1 MLENLAS
8 FDAENE
14 PCIFKERPKQMYA
27 SWFKKRKIEKKTHI
41 HSVEA
46 DWKRA
51 GPLTSRN
58 LSLLSLN
65 LLSSLPSF
73 FLFLCL
79 ISSNPP
85 ITVMSGWERGR
96 GGGRE
101 RLCVTGRID
110 GGGTKVGGNGRRRFI
125 IAFYLLECQSSTD
138 PVLIGRWSLTAG
150 TKCRDLRCSLL
161 SFWLREGWC
170 GGKWACALKWKCQSE
185 GTLIQRTFFCSSEGR
200 KLYATV
206 LDYEERRTTP
216 HGLFK
221 QSIWLLSS
229 FMACQLMGLKW
240 HMLILNIPIVF
251 HTMRSVYVQIMRL
264 RSSFLKI
271 LWM

>member
-138 PVLIGRWSLTAG
+138 PVLIGRWRLTAG
-150 TKCRDLRCSLL
+150 TKCRDLRCFLL

-185 GTLIQRTFFCSSEGR
+185 GTLIQRTFFLQQWGTQ
-200 KLYATV
+200 TV
-206 LDYEERRTTP
+206 CN
-216 HGLFK
+216 GF
-221 QSIWLLSS
+221 
-229 FMACQLMGLKW
+229 
-240 HMLILNIPIVF
+240 
-251 HTMRSVYVQIMRL
+251 RL
-264 RSSFLKI
+264 WRMTHNTSRVV
-271 LWM
+271 

>member
-27 SWFKKRKIEKKTHI
+27 SWFKKRKIEKKTHR

-58 LSLLSLN
+58 LSLLSLSL
-65 LLSSLPSF
+65 LLSFLPSF

-110 GGGTKVGGNGRRRFI
+110 GGGDKSGR
-125 IAFYLLECQSSTD
+125 E
-138 PVLIGRWSLTAG
+138 
-150 TKCRDLRCSLL
+150 
-161 SFWLREGWC
+161 
-170 GGKWACALKWKCQSE
+170 WK
-185 GTLIQRTFFCSSEGR
+185 
-200 KLYATV
+200 
-206 LDYEERRTTP
+206 EEI
-216 HGLFK
+216 H
-221 QSIWLLSS
+221 
-229 FMACQLMGLKW
+229 
-240 HMLILNIPIVF
+240 H
-251 HTMRSVYVQIMRL
+251 
-264 RSSFLKI
+264 SFLSA
-271 LWM
+271 LSASHPLTLCWLVGED

>member
-65 LLSSLPSF
+65 LLLSFLPSS

-125 IAFYLLECQSSTD
+125 IAFYLLWV
-138 PVLIGRWSLTAG
+138 PVIHWPCADWSV
-150 TKCRDLRCSLL
+150 KINSRDQMSRPALL
-161 SFWLREGWC
+161 SVVVLTSWGLMWGQVGMCIKMKMPVW
-170 GGKWACALKWKCQSE
+170 GYSYPKDL
-185 GTLIQRTFFCSSEGR
+185 FFAAVR
-200 KLYATV
+200 DATV
-206 LDYEERRTTP
+206 CN
-216 HGLFK
+216 GF
-221 QSIWLLSS
+221 
-229 FMACQLMGLKW
+229 
-240 HMLILNIPIVF
+240 
-251 HTMRSVYVQIMRL
+251 RL
-264 RSSFLKI
+264 WRMTHNTSRVV
-271 LWM
+271 